1 MSLKD
6 NLKKCRESTGYTAK
20 QFATLAGIPYQ
31 TYVNY
36 ETKGTWTS
44 EENLYKIAETL
55 NVSFDVL
62 LGRKID
68 WFKYYVKKFNVDG
81 IGTIKEGKHGKVL
94 VTLNI
99 LDSPPFAPAVI
110 MTREEFVELCKGA
123 EKEPRNFHN
132 DIKPPFINLYARGCY
147 ERNQS
152 PVLMPPEIP
161 EFEEVEYNPNEDIDY
176 EAFEVQP
183 K

>member
-6 NLKKCRESTGYTAK
+6 NLKRCREATGYTAK
-20 QFATLAGIPYQ
+20 EFAALAGIPYQ

-55 NVSFDVL
+55 NVSFDVI

-81 IGTIKEGKHGKVL
+81 IGTVKEGKHNKVL
-94 VTLNI
+94 VTLDI
-99 LDSPPFAPAVI
+99 LDVPKFAPAVI
-110 MTREEFVELCKGA
+110 MTKEEFIRFCKDA

-132 DIKPPFINLYARGCY
+132 DIKTPFVTLYARGCY

-152 PVLMPPEIP
+152 PVPMPPEIP
-161 EFEEVEYNPNEDIDY
+161 EFEELEPSEEIDY
-176 EAFEVQP
+176 EAFGVEP

>member
-6 NLKKCRESTGYTAK
+6 NLKKCREATGYTAK
-20 QFATLAGIPYQ
+20 QFAALAGIPYQ

-62 LGRKID
+62 LGRKTD

-81 IGTIKEGKHGKVL
+81 IGTVKEGKYGKVL

-99 LDSPPFAPAVI
+99 LDSPVFAPAVI
-110 MTREEFVELCKGA
+110 MTKEEFTEFCKRI

-132 DIKPPFINLYARGCY
+132 DVKTPFITLYARGCY

-161 EFEEVEYNPNEDIDY
+161 EFEELEQDPSEDTDYKAFGVELR
-176 EAFEVQP
+176 
-183 K
+183 

>member
-6 NLKKCRESTGYTAK
+6 NLKTCREAMGCTAK
-20 QFATLAGIPYQ
+20 QFAALAGIPYQ

-55 NVSFDVL
+55 DVSFDVL
-62 LGRKID
+62 LGREID
-68 WFKYYVKKFNVDG
+68 WFKYYTRRFKVDG
-81 IGTIKEGKHGKVL
+81 IGTVKEGKSGKVL
-94 VTLNI
+94 VTLDI

-110 MTREEFVELCKGA
+110 MTKEEFIELCKGA
-123 EKEPRNFHN
+123 ESVPRNFHN
-132 DIKPPFINLYARGCY
+132 DIKAPFISLYARGCY

-152 PVLMPPEIP
+152 PVLMPPKVP
-161 EFEEVEYNPNEDIDY
+161 QFEEPADFKEFGIEL
-176 EAFEVQP
+176 E